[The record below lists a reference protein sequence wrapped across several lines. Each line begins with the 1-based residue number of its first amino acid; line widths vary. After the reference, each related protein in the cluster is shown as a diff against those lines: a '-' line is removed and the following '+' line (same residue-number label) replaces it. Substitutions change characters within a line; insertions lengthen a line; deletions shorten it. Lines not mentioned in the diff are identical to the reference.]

1 MVKNVKKVS
10 LFWAVIV
17 ALIAVLVTNMI
28 TVNIMTVSSKY
39 KVNQGIIQNGVTD
52 DGLEDLA
59 AIQSYFEKY
68 YYYYDKDAF
77 DSETYSQNVIESFI
91 LATGDQYAYYWDE
104 QEYEDYVE
112 SMNGNFV
119 GIGILA
125 TYSEDPLGIETLL
138 VFPDSPAEKA
148 GLKAGDV
155 IVAIDGN
162 YIRALD
168 SDPINAYNIGVGLVA
183 GEDGSRVTMILSRGK
198 EEIET
203 QATRGVSKALSVTYG
218 MASDKKTGIIRIM
231 QFDMTT
237 PEQFKAAVESLE
249 KDGAKQFVF
258 DVRGNPGGQLSSVCD
273 VLSYIIPEKE
283 LLAVL
288 KDSLGNEN
296 KYYSSSE
303 HVMEYPMA
311 VITDENTASAA
322 ELFTACLKDYGLAYH
337 VGDKTFGKGCAQT
350 IFELPSGGAVK
361 LTTSMYT
368 SAYTE
373 NYDGKG
379 ILPDLSVSLSDELKK
394 VNLLK
399 LTEEN
404 DTQLKAA
411 LESFDK
417 AQGR

>member
-1 MVKNVKKVS
+1 M
-10 LFWAVIV
+10 
-17 ALIAVLVTNMI
+17 ALIAVIVTNMI
-28 TVNIMTVSSKY
+28 TVNLMTVSSKF
-39 KVNQGIIQNGVTD
+39 KVNQGIIESVVSN

-68 YYYYDKDAF
+68 YYYYDEDAF
-77 DSETYSQNVIESFI
+77 DSETYSNYVIESFI
-91 LATGDQYAYYWDE
+91 RATGDEYAYYWDE
-104 QEYEDYVE
+104 QEYEEYLE
-112 SMNGNFV
+112 SMKGNFV

-138 VFPDSPAEKA
+138 VFPDSPADKA

-155 IVAIDGN
+155 IVAIDGK
-162 YIRALD
+162 YIESLD
-168 SDPINAYNIGVGLVA
+168 SDPVNAYNMGVGLIA
-183 GEDGSRVTMILSRGK
+183 GEEGTDISMTLSRGG

-203 QATRGVSKALSVTYG
+203 EATRAVSKSLSVTYG
-218 MASDKKTGIIRIM
+218 MASDKKTGIIRIL

-237 PEQFKAAVESLE
+237 PEQFKTAVESLE
-249 KDGAKQFVF
+249 KDGAKRFVF

-273 VLSYIIPEKE
+273 VLSYIIPEKK

-296 KYYSSSE
+296 KYYSDSE

-311 VITDENTASAA
+311 VITDGNTASAA

-350 IFELPSGGAVK
+350 VFERPSGGAVK

-379 ILPDLSVSLSDELKK
+379 ILPDLSVSLPDELKS

-411 LESFDK
+411 IESFK
-417 AQGR
+417 